1 MTEMLITLIRNL
13 ISAEDK
19 RLVFIMILAYIP
31 ALLIAIV
38 MHEFAHGIVA
48 YWNGDDTA
56 KLAGRLN
63 VNPVKHFDPIGFLML
78 AVIGFGWAKPVPI
91 DPRRFRNYKKG
102 MITVSLAGVVC
113 NFLIAFVA
121 TGLFA
126 LYLFATKSAVMSMQA
141 GTAAYYVFSFFEYLL
156 VYIVLINLT
165 LMAFNL
171 IPVYPLD
178 GFRLVETL
186 AKPDNRYVA
195 FNYRYGSFL
204 LLGLIV
210 LFNVLGYISPYL
222 DLLGLYM
229 NAIVNMMNSILHAIF
244 GL

>member
-1 MTEMLITLIRNL
+1 MLISLIRQL
-13 ISAEDK
+13 ATASDK
-19 RLVFIMILAYIP
+19 RLVFISILAYLP
-31 ALLIAIV
+31 ALLIAII

-63 VNPVKHFDPIGFLML
+63 VNPVKHFDPLGFLML
-78 AVIGFGWAKPVPI
+78 AVVGFGWAKPVPI
-91 DPRRFRNYKKG
+91 NPTRFRDYKKG
-102 MITVSLAGVVC
+102 MLTVSLAGVIC
-113 NFLIAFVA
+113 NLLIAFVA

-126 LYLFATKSAVMSMQA
+126 LYVFATKGAAANIEIYSA
-141 GTAAYYVFSFFEYLL
+141 GYYAYLL
-156 VYIVLINLT
+156 QYIVLINLT

-178 GFRLVETL
+178 GFRVVETL

-204 LLGLIV
+204 LIGLLV
-210 LFNVLGYISPYL
+210 LSTVLGYISPYL
-222 DLLGLYM
+222 DVLGLYM
-229 NAIVNMMNSILHAIF
+229 NAIINMMQSIFNAIF
-244 GL
+244 AL

>member
-1 MTEMLITLIRNL
+1 MLITLIRNL

-126 LYLFATKSAVMSMQA
+126 LYLFATKSAVMNMQA
-141 GTAAYYVFSFFEYLL
+141 GTAAYYAFSFFEYLL

-195 FNYRYGSFL
+195 FNYRYGSFM

>member
-1 MTEMLITLIRNL
+1 MLISLIRKL
-13 ISAEDK
+13 MTADDK
-19 RLVFIMILAYIP
+19 RLVFISILAYLP
-31 ALLIAIV
+31 ALVIAIV

-56 KLAGRLN
+56 KLQGRLN

-78 AVIGFGWAKPVPI
+78 AIVGFGWAKPVPI
-91 DPRRFRNYKKG
+91 NPTRFREYKKG
-102 MITVSLAGVVC
+102 MITVSVAGVIC

-126 LYLFATKSAVMSMQA
+126 LYLLATKSAVMTIVMYSA
-141 GTAAYYVFSFFEYLL
+141 GYYAFYYFAYLL
-156 VYIVLINLT
+156 QYIVIINLT

-186 AKPDNRYVA
+186 AKPDNGYVA

-204 LLGLIV
+204 LLGILLLSTI
-210 LFNVLGYISPYL
+210 LGNISPYL
-222 DLLGLYM
+222 DVLGMYM
-229 NAIVNMMNSILHAIF
+229 NAITGMLQSIFNAVF

>member
-1 MTEMLITLIRNL
+1 MLINLIRNL

-126 LYLFATKSAVMSMQA
+126 LYLFATKSAVMNMQA
-141 GTAAYYVFSFFEYLL
+141 GTAAYYAFSFFEYLL

-186 AKPDNRYVA
+186 AKSDNRYVA

>member
-1 MTEMLITLIRNL
+1 
-13 ISAEDK
+13 
-19 RLVFIMILAYIP
+19 
-31 ALLIAIV
+31 

-126 LYLFATKSAVMSMQA
+126 LYLFATKSAVMNMQA
-141 GTAAYYVFSFFEYLL
+141 GTAAYYAFSFFEYLL

>member
-1 MTEMLITLIRNL
+1 MLFSLIRQL
-13 ISAEDK
+13 ASADDK
-19 RLVFIMILAYIP
+19 RIVFVSILAYIP

-48 YWNGDDTA
+48 YWNGDNTA

-78 AVIGFGWAKPVPI
+78 ALVGFGWAKPVPI
-91 DPRRFRNYKKG
+91 DPRQFRDYKKG
-102 MITVSLAGVVC
+102 MITVSIAGVLC

-126 LYLFATKSAVMSMQA
+126 LYLFATKNAVLNSMEMYSA
-141 GTAAYYVFSFFEYLL
+141 GYYAFYYFAYLL
-156 VYIVLINLT
+156 QYIVLINLT

-204 LLGLIV
+204 LLGILV
-210 LFNVLGYISPYL
+210 LSTVLGYISPYL
-222 DLLGLYM
+222 DVFGLYM
-229 NAIVNMMNSILHAIF
+229 NAIVDMMSAIFNAIF

>member
-1 MTEMLITLIRNL
+1 MLITLIRNL

-126 LYLFATKSAVMSMQA
+126 LYLFATKSAVMNMQA
-141 GTAAYYVFSFFEYLL
+141 GTAAYYAFSFFEYLL

-165 LMAFNL
+165 LLAFNL

>member
-1 MTEMLITLIRNL
+1 MLINLVRNL

-31 ALLIAIV
+31 ALLVAIV

-126 LYLFATKSAVMSMQA
+126 LYLFATKSAVMNMQA
-141 GTAAYYVFSFFEYLL
+141 GTAAYYAFSFFEYLL

>member
-1 MTEMLITLIRNL
+1 MLITLIRNL
-13 ISAEDK
+13 IAAEDK

-91 DPRRFRNYKKG
+91 NPNNFNHYRSGLAFTA
-102 MITVSLAGVVC
+102 IAGVVC

-126 LYLFATKSAVMSMQA
+126 LYLFATKSAVMNMQA
-141 GTAAYYVFSFFEYLL
+141 GTAAYYAFSFFEYLL

>member
-1 MTEMLITLIRNL
+1 MLITLIRNL

-102 MITVSLAGVVC
+102 MITVSLAGVIC

-126 LYLFATKSAVMSMQA
+126 LYLFATKSAVMNMQA
-141 GTAAYYVFSFFEYLL
+141 GTAAYYAFSFFEYLL

>member
-1 MTEMLITLIRNL
+1 MLITLIRNL

-126 LYLFATKSAVMSMQA
+126 LYLFATKSAVMNMQA
-141 GTAAYYVFSFFEYLL
+141 GTAAYYAFSFFEYLL

-165 LMAFNL
+165 IMAFNL

>member
-1 MTEMLITLIRNL
+1 MLITLIRNL

-121 TGLFA
+121 TGMFA
-126 LYLFATKSAVMSMQA
+126 LYLFATKSAVMNMQA
-141 GTAAYYVFSFFEYLL
+141 GTAAYYAFSFFEYLL

-165 LMAFNL
+165 LLAFNL

>member
-1 MTEMLITLIRNL
+1 MLITLIRNL

-126 LYLFATKSAVMSMQA
+126 LYLFATKSAVMNMQA
-141 GTAAYYVFSFFEYLL
+141 GTAAYYAFSFFEYLL

-171 IPVYPLD
+171 IPLYPLD